1 MTLID
6 THAHLADAAFDADRD
21 DVLRRAREAGVGIV
35 VEIGE
40 EEAQWAKARALAE
53 RFPGVVYWCAGF
65 HPYCADRAD
74 AGLTARLAE
83 ALRHPACVAVGEIG
97 LDYHRPEPAPE
108 VQRRVFAD
116 LARTALAAGKP
127 LVLHCRDAAGEE
139 RAQRDTLDILDA
151 VGAPP
156 TSAPVGVAHCFQG
169 TIENARRFV
178 ERGFLIGVD
187 APITYPKA
195 AELRAMVAT
204 VPLASLVIETDCP
217 YLPPQSHRGKRN
229 EPAHVPAVA
238 SALGTL
244 FGVSP
249 AEIAAVTT
257 GNARRL
263 YRLPAAAVGH

>member
-1 MTLID
+1 VTLID

-21 DVLRRAREAGVGIV
+21 DVLRRAREAGVSIV

-178 ERGFLIGVD
+178 ER
-187 APITYPKA
+187 
-195 AELRAMVAT
+195 
-204 VPLASLVIETDCP
+204 S
-217 YLPPQSHRGKRN
+217 
-229 EPAHVPAVA
+229 
-238 SALGTL
+238 
-244 FGVSP
+244 
-249 AEIAAVTT
+249 
-257 GNARRL
+257 
-263 YRLPAAAVGH
+263 LPAAPVPPGKAQRTRPRARGRVRARDALRRFPSGDRRRHHGQRAPPLPVARGRGWPLIFSWHCFILNAR

>member
-1 MTLID
+1 M
-6 THAHLADAAFDADRD
+6 
-21 DVLRRAREAGVGIV
+21 
-35 VEIGE
+35 
-40 EEAQWAKARALAE
+40 
-53 RFPGVVYWCAGF
+53 
-65 HPYCADRAD
+65 
-74 AGLTARLAE
+74 
-83 ALRHPACVAVGEIG
+83 
-97 LDYHRPEPAPE
+97 
-108 VQRRVFAD
+108 
-116 LARTALAAGKP
+116 
-127 LVLHCRDAAGEE
+127 
-139 RAQRDTLDILDA
+139 
-151 VGAPP
+151 
-156 TSAPVGVAHCFQG
+156 
-169 TIENARRFV
+169 